1 MVNNRLNKY
10 LNKLS
15 IVVLSYNKKL
25 SLKALVNYWSKY
37 PIELIILD
45 GSNKKINLT
54 KKNKHNPNFKLKY
67 YHEPKSYSDRIKK
80 ATYIV
85 SREYSLLSADD
96 EIHLP
101 RGIARS
107 IKFLE
112 RNAEFNSS
120 MGRCNLIYKT
130 RNNLKIRKAYLKLE
144 DVNTTQIHKNME
156 DRVFHYFNDY
166 ICATFYSVT
175 RSHAW
180 KINVRNSF
188 SISISCPFAIERL
201 FEFTNIAH
209 GKCHVHN
216 TVSWIR
222 NGINPPVADSGG
234 VNKNLNRSNTLNRW
248 MKMKSKSVKKE
259 YDEIK
264 KLMRNYGVQKENI
277 SFIFS
282 HIFREPKKKQTLINQ
297 IRRFLMNRKIL
308 RKMIIIIRF
317 FINLTLRNLFNK
329 GKLKK
334 IDNYLS
340 LNNDEIYSINKFIF
354 EEQGIINQF
363 N

>member
-1 MVNNRLNKY
+1 MVNNRINKY

-15 IVVLSYNKKL
+15 VVVLSYNKEL

-54 KKNKHNPNFKLKY
+54 KKNHNPNFKLKY
-67 YHEPKSYSDRIKK
+67 FYEPKSYSERIKK

-107 IKFLE
+107 IKFLD
-112 RNAEFNSS
+112 RNTEFNSS
-120 MGRCNLIYKT
+120 MGRCNLVYKT
-130 RNNLKIRKAYLKLE
+130 KNKLKIRKAYLKLE
-144 DVNTTQIHKNME
+144 NVNSTQIHENME

-166 ICATFYSVT
+166 ICATFYSVI
-175 RSHAW
+175 RSHDW
-180 KINVRNSF
+180 KRNVRNSF

-216 TVSWIR
+216 NVSWIR

-248 MKMKSKSVKKE
+248 MKMKSKSIKKE
-259 YDEIK
+259 YDDIK
-264 KLMRNYGVQKENI
+264 KLMRNYGVKKENI
-277 SFIFS
+277 SFMFS
-282 HIFREPKKKQTLINQ
+282 HIFREIPKKQTLINQ
-297 IRRFLMNRKIL
+297 LRRFLMNIKIL
-308 RKMIIIIRF
+308 RKIKIIIKF
-317 FINLTLRNLFNK
+317 FINFILKFLYNK

-334 IDNYLS
+334 IDKYLS
-340 LNNDEIYSINKFIF
+340 LNKDEIYSINKFIF
-354 EEQGIINQF
+354 EEQGIVNLIN
-363 N
+363 